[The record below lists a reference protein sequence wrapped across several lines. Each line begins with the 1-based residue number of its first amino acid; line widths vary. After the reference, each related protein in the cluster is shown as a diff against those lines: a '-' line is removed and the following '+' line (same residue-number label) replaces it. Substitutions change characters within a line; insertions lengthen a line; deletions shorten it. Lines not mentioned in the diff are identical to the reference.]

1 MLRIAKTLPGE
12 LAGDVDPEDYGFEV
26 IREEPPD
33 KQDSARRVARLYT
46 QIFERT
52 GMVIPPL
59 ERYLE
64 EAGEPSPSA
73 DVDESAV
80 TGDGEDQRDDPDV

>member
-12 LAGDVDPEDYGFEV
+12 LEGDVDPEDYGFEV

-33 KQDSARRVARLYT
+33 PQESARRVAHLYG
-46 QIFERT
+46 QIFQRT

-64 EAGEPSPSA
+64 EAGERSPSA
-73 DVDESAV
+73 E
-80 TGDGEDQRDDPDV
+80 GDKPSPAGDDDANDPET